1 MVVSSHRSSM
11 RRSTA
16 GSPNSGT
23 FSTAVRARAVGSTSA
38 GRSRATL
45 PYDLDRGNNRCAA
58 RGHARVGALVAAE
71 AKWPGDSA
79 VEGTEFPCGISI
91 RYLAATRRAV
101 PQQP

>member
-11 RRSTA
+11 RRSMA

-38 GRSRATL
+38 GGSRAAL
-45 PYDLDRGNNRCAA
+45 PCDLDRGNNRCAA

-71 AKWPGDSA
+71 AKWPGDRTA
-79 VEGTEFPCGISI
+79 IQ
-91 RYLAATRRAV
+91 L
-101 PQQP
+101 